1 MSDFNLDELRDE
13 LAEFAEPPKKGG
25 SSQLEERVVAGFE
38 EIQRFVEDHDHLP
51 RHGEGLDIFERLY
64 AVRLDRIRAS
74 SEMSAMVEPYDHQGL
89 LTAELPAAPT
99 PDDLDEDTLLAE
111 LEGLEGAADI
121 TRLRHVRS
129 SADKRAAEEIA
140 NREPCRDFA
149 RFKGLFEKVQKEL
162 SDGIRQ
168 TVKFEEHAAIEVGQW
183 FIVEGQVA
191 YVADMGEVFLNA
203 QGREDARLRVVY
215 DNATESNL
223 LMRSLQRAMYR
234 DPASRRIPEPGYGPL
249 FGSTSEEGDIATGTV
264 YVLRSKS
271 DHPDV
276 VANRDLLHKIGVTG
290 GDMKRRLANA
300 KHDPTFLLADVEVVA
315 TYKLANINRVK
326 LENLIHRIFEPAR
339 MEIQITDRFGRPVVP
354 REWFLVP
361 LFVIDDAMNRIVD
374 GTITSCVYDPEAA
387 KLVKVGGSIS
397 Q

>member
-1 MSDFNLDELRDE
+1 MSDIDLDQIRDE
-13 LAEFAEPPKKGG
+13 LSEFAEAPRKGG
-25 SSQLEERVVAGFE
+25 GSQLEERVLAGFE
-38 EIQRFVEDHDHLP
+38 EIQRFVESRGHAP
-51 RHGEGLDIFERLY
+51 RHGESLDIFERLY

-74 SEMSAMVEPYDHQGL
+74 NEMSAIVRPHDRQGL
-89 LTAELPAAPT
+89 LTATVDAAPSEEE
-99 PDDLDEDTLLAE
+99 LDEDALLAE
-111 LEGLEGAADI
+111 LEGIEGAAEI
-121 TRLRHVRS
+121 TRLKHVRS
-129 SADKRAAEEIA
+129 SAEKRAAEEIA
-140 NREPCRDFA
+140 NREPCRDFDEF
-149 RFKGLFEKVQKEL
+149 RGLFQKVQKEL

-168 TVKFEEHAAIEVGQW
+168 TARFEENAEIAVGQW
-183 FIVEGQVA
+183 FIVEGQIA
-191 YVADMGEVFLNA
+191 YVAEKGEVFLNA
-203 QGREDARLRVVY
+203 QGREDARLRVIY

-223 LMRSLQRAMYR
+223 LMRSLQKALWR
-234 DPASRRIPEPGYGPL
+234 DQTGRRILEPGFGPL
-249 FGSTSEEGDIATGTV
+249 FGSEAEEGDIATGTV

-339 MEIQITDRFGRPVVP
+339 LEIQIVDRFGKAVVP

-361 LFVIDDAMNRIVD
+361 LYVVDEAIKRIQD
-374 GTITSCVYDPEAA
+374 GTITEYVYDAA
-387 KLVKVGGSIS
+387 TASLVKA
-397 Q
+397 

>member
-1 MSDFNLDELRDE
+1 MSDINLDELRDE

-38 EIQRFVEDHDHLP
+38 EIQRFVEEHGHLP
-51 RHGEGLDIFERLY
+51 RYGEHLDIFERLY

-74 SEMSAMVEPYDHQGL
+74 SEMSAIVEPNDHQGL

-99 PDDLDEDTLLAE
+99 PDDLDEDALLAE

-162 SDGIRQ
+162 SDGVRQ

-191 YVADMGEVFLNA
+191 YVSDMGEVFLNA

-223 LMRSLQRAMYR
+223 LMRSLQKALWR
-234 DPASRRIPEPGYGPL
+234 DQTGRRILEPGYGPL
-249 FGSTSEEGDIATGTV
+249 FGSEAEEGDVATGTV

-290 GDMKRRLANA
+290 GDMKARLANA

-339 MEIQITDRFGRPVVP
+339 LDIQIVDRFGKPVVP

-361 LFVIDDAMNRIVD
+361 LFAVDEAVKRIQDAS
-374 GTITSCVYDPEAA
+374 ITDYVYSPEAA
-387 KLVKVGGSIS
+387 ALVLVEK
-397 Q
+397 

>member
-1 MSDFNLDELRDE
+1 MSDINLDELRDE

-38 EIQRFVEDHDHLP
+38 EIQRFVEEHGHWP
-51 RHGEGLDIFERLY
+51 RHGEHLDIFERLY

-74 SEMSAMVEPYDHQGL
+74 SEMSTMVEPHDHQSL

-99 PDDLDEDTLLAE
+99 PDDLDEDALLAE

-140 NREPCRDFA
+140 NREPCHDFA

-191 YVADMGEVFLNA
+191 YVSDMGEVFLNA

-223 LMRSLQRAMYR
+223 LMRSLQKALWR
-234 DPASRRIPEPGYGPL
+234 DQTGRRILEPGYGPL
-249 FGSTSEEGDIATGTV
+249 FGSEAEEGDVATGTV

-290 GDMKRRLANA
+290 GDMKARLANA

-339 MEIQITDRFGRPVVP
+339 LDIQIVDRFGKPVEP

-361 LFVIDDAMNRIVD
+361 LFAVDEAVKRIQDAS
-374 GTITSCVYDPEAA
+374 ITDYVYSPEAA
-387 KLVKVGGSIS
+387 ALVLVEK
-397 Q
+397 

>member
-1 MSDFNLDELRDE
+1 MSDIDLDQLRDE
-13 LAEFAEPPKKGG
+13 LSEFAEAPRKSGG
-25 SSQLEERVVAGFE
+25 SQLEERVLAGFE
-38 EIQRFVEDHDHLP
+38 EIQSFVEQHGHAP
-51 RHGEGLDIFERLY
+51 RHGESLDIFERLY

-74 SEMSAMVEPYDHQGL
+74 NEMSAIVRPHDHQGL
-89 LTAELPAAPT
+89 LTATVDAAPSEEE
-99 PDDLDEDTLLAE
+99 LDEDALLAE

-121 TRLRHVRS
+121 TRLKHVRS
-129 SADKRAAEEIA
+129 SAEKRAAEEIA
-140 NREPCRDFA
+140 NREPCRDFDT
-149 RFKGLFEKVQKEL
+149 FQGLFEKVQKEL

-168 TVKFEEHAAIEVGQW
+168 TARFEENAEIAVGQW
-183 FIVEGQVA
+183 FIVEGQIA

-203 QGREDARLRVVY
+203 QGREDARLRVIY

-223 LMRSLQRAMYR
+223 LMRSLQKALWR
-234 DPASRRIPEPGYGPL
+234 DQTGRRILEPGFGPL
-249 FGSTSEEGDIATGTV
+249 FGSEAEEGDIATGTV

-339 MEIQITDRFGRPVVP
+339 LEIQIVDRFGKAVVP

-361 LFVIDDAMNRIVD
+361 LFVVDEAIKRIQD
-374 GTITSCVYDPEAA
+374 GTITEYVYDAA
-387 KLVKVGGSIS
+387 TASLVKA
-397 Q
+397 

>member
-1 MSDFNLDELRDE
+1 MSDINLDELRDE

-64 AVRLDRIRAS
+64 AVRLERIRSS
-74 SEMSAMVEPYDHQGL
+74 SEMSAMVEPYDHQSL

-99 PDDLDEDTLLAE
+99 PDDLDEDALLAE
-111 LEGLEGAADI
+111 LEGLEGAAEI
-121 TRLRHVRS
+121 TRLKHVRS

-162 SDGIRQ
+162 SDDIRQ

-234 DPASRRIPEPGYGPL
+234 DPASRRILEPGYGPL
-249 FGSTSEEGDIATGTV
+249 FGSKPEDGDIATGTV

-315 TYKLANINRVK
+315 TYKLANINRAK

-339 MEIQITDRFGRPVVP
+339 LEIQILDRFGKTVVP

-361 LFVIDDAMNRIVD
+361 LIVIDEAIVRIQNQ
-374 GTITSCVYDPEAA
+374 TITEYVYDPSVAA
-387 KLVKVGGSIS
+387 LVRSPKRK
-397 Q
+397 

>member
-1 MSDFNLDELRDE
+1 MSDIDLDQIRGELSD
-13 LAEFAEPPKKGG
+13 FAEPHKKGG
-25 SSQLEERVVAGFE
+25 ASQLEERVVAGFE
-38 EIQRFVEDHDHLP
+38 EIQRFVESRGYAP
-51 RHGEGLDIFERLY
+51 RHGEHLDIFERLY

-74 SEMSAMVEPYDHQGL
+74 TELSGMVRAHDHQGL
-89 LTAELPAAPT
+89 LKSELGVAPM
-99 PDDLDEDTLLAE
+99 PSDLDEDALLAE
-111 LEGLEGAADI
+111 LEGLEGAASI
-121 TRLRHVRS
+121 TQLKHVRS

-140 NREPCRDFA
+140 NREPCHDFA
-149 RFKGLFEKVQKEL
+149 RFRSLFEKVQKEL
-162 SDGIRQ
+162 SDGVRQ
-168 TVKFEEHAAIEVGQW
+168 TTKFEEDAAIEVRQW
-183 FIVEGQVA
+183 FIVGGQVA
-191 YVADMGEVFLNA
+191 YVADMGEVYLNP

-234 DPASRRIPEPGYGPL
+234 DPASRRILEPGYGPL
-249 FGSTSEEGDIATGTV
+249 FGSEAEEGDITTGTV

-276 VANRDLLHKIGVTG
+276 VANCELLHKIGVTG

-339 MEIQITDRFGRPVVP
+339 LEIQIVDRFGNTVVP

-361 LFVIDDAMNRIVD
+361 LFVVDEAIERIQD
-374 GTITSCVYDPEAA
+374 GSITEYVYDAA
-387 KLVKVGGSIS
+387 TAALVRA
-397 Q
+397 

>member
-1 MSDFNLDELRDE
+1 MSDINLDELRDE
-13 LAEFAEPPKKGG
+13 LAEFAEPPKKGD

-38 EIQRFVEDHDHLP
+38 EIQRFVEEHGHLP
-51 RHGEGLDIFERLY
+51 RHGEHLDIFERLY
-64 AVRLDRIRAS
+64 AVRLERIRAS
-74 SEMSAMVEPYDHQGL
+74 SEMSAMVEPHDHQGL
-89 LTAELPAAPT
+89 LTAELPAAPVS
-99 PDDLDEDTLLAE
+99 DDLDEDALLAE

-121 TRLRHVRS
+121 TRLKHVRS

-234 DPASRRIPEPGYGPL
+234 DPASRRILEPGYGPL
-249 FGSTSEEGDIATGTV
+249 FGSEAEEGDVTTGTV

-290 GDMKRRLANA
+290 GDMKRRIANA

-339 MEIQITDRFGRPVVP
+339 LEIQILDRFGKAVVP

-361 LFVIDDAMNRIVD
+361 VFVVDEAIKRIQD
-374 GTITSCVYDPEAA
+374 GSITDYVYSPEAA
-387 KLVKVGGSIS
+387 ALVQVER
-397 Q
+397 